1 MKRMKLT
8 TAGRVVIFVIALVIL
23 AGVGGF
29 GFNYYKN
36 NIAPNQSAAS
46 TPNNPAVTP
55 SSSGTQ
61 NPTTSPSAGSTNT
74 SSQVINLSLD
84 EWIGYK
90 SIIDANGGL
99 QTAPGSLID
108 QQGIKVNISVIN
120 DPTISSNAI
129 ITGDIDGA
137 GYTVNR
143 TAFLSGKFQSA
154 GLDIVM
160 PFLTNYSNG
169 GDGIV
174 AKSGINSVEDLVG
187 KRVGAPRFGESQ
199 AMIVWLVNH
208 SNLSQSDKDSI
219 VNKIILF
226 DDAAAAGEAFF
237 AGQLDAAGTWQP
249 YLSYAA
255 SESDS
260 HILFSTVSSRSLI
273 LSGVIFREDFA
284 KANSDTITKFINA
297 VLQANSM
304 YSTNFSY
311 IRDAMPMFAEL
322 TDDEIAEQCKDAQ
335 LMGYSDNVDVL
346 GGTAKTVYSDMC
358 DIWEQLGEDI
368 NRDIESSLFDLSYI
382 QKLSGE
388 YADDV
393 ATAPSAPSVAE
404 MTEAEK
410 QEIIQDYQAIMTQT
424 ATVEFVPD
432 SSVFLNPDNAH
443 AILNE
448 FVKSAMLLDG
458 SIIQI
463 EGNINASTYSESGVA
478 LSLKRAQ
485 TVADYLVE
493 QGIDPNRLI
502 VVGNGNT
509 KMLVDPGS
517 KDASLN
523 RRTDVLFKIVEE

>member
-1 MKRMKLT
+1 MKRKKLT
-8 TAGRVVIFVIALVIL
+8 TAGRVVVFVLVLAVI
-23 AGVGGF
+23 AGVGGV
-29 GFNYYKN
+29 GYKLYGDR
-36 NIAPNQSAAS
+36 IFSGK
-46 TPNNPAVTP
+46 
-55 SSSGTQ
+55 SGTVQ
-61 NPTTSPSAGSTNT
+61 SDKDANSGDDTNT
-74 SSQVINLSLD
+74 SSSITAKAIGSPDQTINLSLD

-99 QTAPGSLID
+99 RTAPGSLID
-108 QQGIKVNISVIN
+108 QQGIKVNISIIN
-120 DPTISSNAI
+120 DPTSSSNAI

-143 TAFLSGKFQSA
+143 TAFLSGKFKSA
-154 GLDIVM
+154 GLNIVM

-219 VNKIILF
+219 INNMILF
-226 DDAAAAGEAFF
+226 DDAATAGEAFF

-255 SESDS
+255 SEANS
-260 HILFSTVSSRSLI
+260 HILFSTASSRNLI

-284 KANSDTITKFINA
+284 KANSDTIVKFINA
-297 VLQANSM
+297 VIQANSM
-304 YSTNFSY
+304 YSTDFRY
-311 IRDAMPMFAEL
+311 IRDAMPMFADL
-322 TDDEIAEQCKDAQ
+322 TDKEIAEQCMDAQ
-335 LMGYSDNVDVL
+335 LMGYSDNVAVL
-346 GGTAKTVYSDMC
+346 SGTAKTVYSDMC
-358 DIWEQLGEDI
+358 DIWEQLGEDV
-368 NRDIESSLFDLSYI
+368 NRDIESTIFDLSYI
-382 QKLSGE
+382 KKLSSE
-388 YADDV
+388 YVNDV
-393 ATAPSAPSVAE
+393 AVAPSAPSVSE

-410 QEIIQDYQAIMTQT
+410 QEIIQNYQAIMTQT

-432 SSVFLNPDNAH
+432 LAAFLNPDNAH
-443 AILNE
+443 TVLDE

-463 EGNINASTYSESGVA
+463 EGNINASTYSDSGVS

-485 TVADYLVE
+485 AVADYLVE
-493 QGIDPNRLI
+493 KGIDSDRLI

-509 KMLVDPGS
+509 KMIVDPAS

-523 RRTDVLFKIVEE
+523 RRTDVLFKIIEE